1 MKSVLG
7 LTITAIGLLAG
18 NPVMA
23 EQPSQCAPH
32 LQFIAP
38 KLHVQGDVDFCS
50 EFKGQVVLA
59 VNTASHCGF
68 TPQFDGLEKL
78 HQKYKDKGLSI
89 VGFPSD
95 DFRQESSDEKDIA
108 EVCYVNY
115 GVTFPMV
122 SASSVKGDKANDF
135 FQWLIAESGKQP
147 QWNFNKYLIAED
159 GTSVTHFS
167 SSAAPEGGELE
178 AAVQAALKD
187 AGLL

>member
-23 EQPSQCAPH
+23 ERPNQCAPH
-32 LQFIAP
+32 LQFVAP
-38 KLHVQGDVDFCS
+38 KLHVTGDVDFCS
-50 EFKGQVVLA
+50 EFKDQVVLA

-68 TPQFDGLEKL
+68 TPQFDGLEQL
-78 HQKYKDKGLSI
+78 HQKYKDKGLTI

-95 DFRQESSDEKDIA
+95 DFRQESNDEKDIA

-135 FQWLIAESGKQP
+135 FQWLIAESGEQP
-147 QWNFNKYLIAED
+147 KWNFNKYLIAED
-159 GTSVTHFS
+159 GSVVTHFS
-167 SSAAPEGGELE
+167 SSAAPQGGELE
-178 AAVQAALKD
+178 VAIQAALKD

>member
-1 MKSVLG
+1 MKTALG
-7 LTITAIGLLAG
+7 FTLTVIGLLAG

-32 LQFIAP
+32 LEFVAP

-50 EFKGQVVLA
+50 EFNGQVVLA

-68 TPQFDGLEKL
+68 TPQFDGLEQL

-89 VGFPSD
+89 VGFPSG
-95 DFRQESSDEKDIA
+95 DFRQESSDEEDIA
-108 EVCYVNY
+108 QVCYVNY

-122 SASSVKGDKANDF
+122 SASAVTGDSANDF
-135 FQWLIAESGKQP
+135 FQWLIAETGTQP
-147 QWNFNKYLIAED
+147 NWNFNKYLITAD
-159 GTSVTHFS
+159 GSSVTHFG
-167 SSAAPEGGELE
+167 SSAAPEGGKLE
-178 AAVQAALKD
+178 AAIQSALKD